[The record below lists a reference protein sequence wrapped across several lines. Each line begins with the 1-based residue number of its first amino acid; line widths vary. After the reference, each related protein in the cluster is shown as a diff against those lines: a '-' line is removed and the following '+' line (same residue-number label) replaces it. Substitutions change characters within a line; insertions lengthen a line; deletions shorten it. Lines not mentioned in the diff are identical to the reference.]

1 MPIALALVAGG
12 LATINPCGFALLPA
26 LLSFYV
32 GAEDKD
38 LPSAPTRLLQGLFV
52 GLVVS
57 AGFLAVFAAVGIP
70 ISLGAREVTE
80 AIPWA
85 GVVLGAAMALIGLW
99 VLSGRGLSLPIRH
112 SMTARRERRPRAM
125 FLFGVGYGVASL
137 GCTLPVFLAL
147 IGASLASQG
156 PLAGLAVF
164 GAYAFG
170 MATVLMALSL
180 GAALLRAGLARALKR
195 LLPHMHRITG
205 AFLLLVGVYLAYYW
219 STALFAPIGRLSSD
233 PLLSFVQ
240 RFTNW
245 VQRLATT
252 GGGRWLILSAGL
264 VVAVT
269 AAVGM
274 WQWSKRSD
282 DSETGRGEPETEA
295 PLQRP
300 ESQRVEASH

>member
-1 MPIALALVAGG
+1 MPLALALVAGG

-32 GAEDKD
+32 GAEDKQ
-38 LPSAPTRLLQGLFV
+38 LPKAPTRLVQGLVV

-57 AGFLAVFAAVGIP
+57 AGFLLVFALVGIP

-85 GVVLGAAMALIGLW
+85 GVILGAAMALVGLW
-99 VLSGRGLSLPIRH
+99 VLLGKSLSFPIYH

-125 FLFGVGYGVASL
+125 FLFGVGYGIASL

-147 IGASLASQG
+147 IGASLASRG

-164 GAYAFG
+164 GSYAFG

-180 GAALLRAGLARALKR
+180 GAALLRVGLARALKR
-195 LLPHMHRITG
+195 LLPYMHRISG
-205 AFLLLVGVYLAYYW
+205 AFLVMVGAYLAYYW

-233 PLLSFVQ
+233 PLVSFVQ
-240 RFTNW
+240 RFTNR
-245 VQRLATT
+245 VQTLATS
-252 GGGRWLILSAGL
+252 GGGRWLILTAGF

-269 AAVGM
+269 AAIGM
-274 WQWSKRSD
+274 WQWSKRAQDGES
-282 DSETGRGEPETEA
+282 RGEEPAAEA
-295 PLQRP
+295 GLPQAT
-300 ESQRVEASH
+300 QRVELGR